1 MAKLINC
8 ECGFVARGE
17 TDDEVIEKIRTHLK
31 QDHPDVLAKV
41 TRDDLLGWIAEE

>member
-8 ECGFVARGE
+8 ECGFVARGG
-17 TDDEVIEKIRTHLK
+17 TDDEVIEKIRAHLK

-41 TRDDLLGWIAEE
+41 SRDDLIGWIEEE